1 MIEFFLGRVTCYGW
15 IPEWPKGTDCKS
27 AANCFGGS
35 NPPPSIRWCGGIG
48 RRKGLKIPRWQHRAG
63 SSPATSSSLW
73 IAETLNISVFPLFFC
88 LLGVRVETCKI
99 FTLVYTLLKVCK
111 IIGCEY
117 LRCVYRIN
125 TQILNI
131 KSFLQFLPFLLVRVP
146 GEAVVVYE
154 RLYVLVSGK
163 FHSIL

>member
-63 SSPATSSSLW
+63 SSPATSSSGKRSIEW
-73 IAETLNISVFPLFFC
+73 YFVFFC
-88 LLGVRVETCKI
+88 FEGVVRKEGNWKDLGR
-99 FTLVYTLLKVCK
+99 
-111 IIGCEY
+111 IIPADTY
-117 LRCVYRIN
+117 AATV
-125 TQILNI
+125 TQTIM
-131 KSFLQFLPFLLVRVP
+131 P
-146 GEAVVVYE
+146 Y
-154 RLYVLVSGK
+154 
-163 FHSIL
+163 

>member
-63 SSPATSSSLW
+63 SSPATSSSGKRSIEGYFVFFVLRGGC
-73 IAETLNISVFPLFFC
+73 AEGRELERFGAYHTCGHLCRYCYANDNTVLVRENRKHHNLNS
-88 LLGVRVETCKI
+88 
-99 FTLVYTLLKVCK
+99 
-111 IIGCEY
+111 
-117 LRCVYRIN
+117 
-125 TQILNI
+125 
-131 KSFLQFLPFLLVRVP
+131 PFLI
-146 GEAVVVYE
+146 GESRPEDVIHQAKQEKWLDTQMSLFDYMDM
-154 RLYVLVSGK
+154 
-163 FHSIL
+163 

>member
-63 SSPATSSSLW
+63 SSPATSSSGKRSIEW
-73 IAETLNISVFPLFFC
+73 YFVFFC
-88 LLGVRVETCKI
+88 FEGGAEGRELERFGAYHTCGH
-99 FTLVYTLLKVCK
+99 LCCYC
-111 IIGCEY
+111 Y
-117 LRCVYRIN
+117 AN
-125 TQILNI
+125 DNAD
-131 KSFLQFLPFLLVRVP
+131 LVRENRKHHNP
-146 GEAVVVYE
+146 NSLFLIGESRPEDVIHQAKQEKWLDTQMSLFDY
-154 RLYVLVSGK
+154 
-163 FHSIL
+163 IL